1 MFLKKFVII
10 KLLTNFSNKNDNI
23 INSFN
28 KLTLKDLLSDLDA
41 NNFYKLFP
49 KNENDEINFIDI
61 FDILP
66 RIFNDNEIFYNL
78 FKNNL
83 NYKSVFESIFKSVIN
98 KNDEEK
104 LVENDTE
111 YEMIIQFCPIKFD
124 FIHLDNNIFDWIEKN
139 LIKLIISKLKKIW
152 I

>member
-1 MFLKKFVII
+1 MLDYLNMFLKKFVII

-49 KNENDEINFIDI
+49 KKENDEINFIDI

-83 NYKSVFESIFKSVIN
+83 NYKSVF
-98 KNDEEK
+98 D
-104 LVENDTE
+104 
-111 YEMIIQFCPIKFD
+111 
-124 FIHLDNNIFDWIEKN
+124 
-139 LIKLIISKLKKIW
+139 
-152 I
+152 